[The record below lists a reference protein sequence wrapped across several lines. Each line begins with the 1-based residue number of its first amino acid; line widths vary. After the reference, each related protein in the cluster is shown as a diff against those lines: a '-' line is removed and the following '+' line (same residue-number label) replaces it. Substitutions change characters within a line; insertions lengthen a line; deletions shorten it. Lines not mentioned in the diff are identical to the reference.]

1 MKRLCLTALLGLS
14 LNVLADPAPAAAS
27 GHAQPLVMTPLPPA
41 ISGLPLPMAV
51 STALTVEQR
60 RQQEL
65 VANAEKLDEANR
77 NLLART
83 QEQQLQLEN
92 LNLQVKVLQNDRSTQ
107 AIWNGAGAVILGF
120 VLGLF
125 FASNSR
131 GGGKGGW

>member
-1 MKRLCLTALLGLS
+1 MKRLCLAAVLLGLS
-14 LNVLADPAPAAAS
+14 LNVLADPAPVAVS
-27 GHAQPLVMTPLPPA
+27 GHQPLVMTPLPPA
-41 ISGLPLPMAV
+41 ISGLPTSMAV
-51 STALTVEQR
+51 STAVTVEQR

-77 NLLART
+77 NLLARN

-131 GGGKGGW
+131 GGGKSGW